1 MPRRSGPSPLCASG
15 RAGRC
20 LFVTLMSAL
29 LLLCVAHLQAQNV
42 PSLPDAALKPAT
54 APRPVGSPRLLPI
67 MGPILAPSVRVT
79 LSRPVY
85 YIGIDPASGTPQ
97 MPRDVTAS
105 ADVQN
110 WPADLPHPQTFT
122 WHIALDWNYPA
133 YPTHHDIR
141 NNVWNRPSP
150 LTVDWGKQI
159 RGGTLT
165 VTAQTPLAGRDI
177 VGQAVGQVRG
187 VNPTHDEA
195 LRAFPR
201 TRFGLIC
208 SKVAM
213 AESGM
218 RQFSGAKGT
227 DPGGLPEMSRTNDL
241 GIMQLNAPTGSITS
255 QDQIWDWRE
264 NARRGMQELAGKQ
277 RASLLASRSMASGDR
292 LPPQSAA
299 QLSLLNFCRRYI
311 GLPPLLPPRLT
322 ALSNT
327 LGSGLLPDDPD
338 TDHLALSQLERDAIR
353 RYNGGREYAYRVIA
367 DPLHPDIA
375 FAGWQVDPSRG
386 GLRDRSGDLD
396 YVRHVLRAHSGLTLP
411 PPPKKEIRKQEDKK
425 KGSRKHRQRS
435 GKKRA

>member
-1 MPRRSGPSPLCASG
+1 MLRRLGPSLLDALG

-20 LFVTLMSAL
+20 LRLTLISVVL
-29 LLLCVAHLQAQNV
+29 LLSAALSQAQNV
-42 PSLPDAALKPAT
+42 PALPDAALKPASASRLT
-54 APRPVGSPRLLPI
+54 GPPRP
-67 MGPILAPSVRVT
+67 LATAVPSVRVT

-85 YIGIDPASGTPQ
+85 YIGIDPASGAPQ
-97 MPRDVTAS
+97 MPRDVTAN

-110 WPADLPHPQTFT
+110 WPADLPPPKTFT

-165 VTAQTPLAGRDI
+165 VTAQTPLAGRDV
-177 VGQAVGQVRG
+177 VGQAQAQVRG
-187 VNPTHDEA
+187 VNPTHDEV
-195 LRAFPR
+195 LKAFPR

-218 RQFSGAKGT
+218 RQFSAAKGT

-277 RASLLASRSMASGDR
+277 RTALLASRSMATEDR

-299 QLSLLNFCRRYI
+299 QLSLLNFCRRYLS
-311 GLPPLLPPRLT
+311 LPPLVPPHLT

-327 LGSGLLPDDPD
+327 LGSGVLPDDPD

-353 RYNGGREYAYRVIA
+353 RYNGGREYAYRVIC
-367 DPLHPDIA
+367 DPLHPVIA

-386 GLRDRSGDLD
+386 GLRARSGDLD

-411 PPPKKEIRKQEDKK
+411 PPPKKQDKK
-425 KGSRKHRQRS
+425 NTGKQGDREKRGRKHRQRS
-435 GKKRA
+435 GKKKA